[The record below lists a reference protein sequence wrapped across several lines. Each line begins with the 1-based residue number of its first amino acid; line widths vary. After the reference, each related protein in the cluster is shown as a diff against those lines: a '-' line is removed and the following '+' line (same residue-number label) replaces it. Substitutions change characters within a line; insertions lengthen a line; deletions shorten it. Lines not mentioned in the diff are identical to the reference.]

1 MPSDEELPEAPAA
14 IADAA
19 RVCVK
24 FVQESLQLALD
35 FTPDTLPFLDHY
47 VRTNAGV
54 GQAAEEVRDLLTPP
68 LGAYFGEVVRRALP
82 GVRWHIPGYDPSDY
96 TGYRLEFETIFLHF
110 NPMGIARE
118 ALEQTDVPGFGANF
132 QVLDEA
138 RQELERALE
147 QAGMISVDDYYTF
160 SVRYET
166 LEHVS
171 AVLSALEVKTQ
182 STPRTFGP
190 EVYRVASGES
200 LDRGESS

>member
-1 MPSDEELPEAPAA
+1 MPNDEELPDAPPS

-19 RVCVK
+19 KACVQ
-24 FVQESLQLALD
+24 FVQDSLQLALD

-47 VRTNAGV
+47 VRTHAGV
-54 GQAAEEVRDLLTPP
+54 GQAGEEVRDLLTPA
-68 LGAYFGEVVRRALP
+68 LGAYFGEVVRHALP
-82 GVRWHIPGYDPSDY
+82 GVRWHVPGYDAQDY
-96 TGYRLEFETIFLHF
+96 AGYRLEFETIFLHF
-110 NPMGIARE
+110 NPLGIARE
-118 ALEQTDVPGFGANF
+118 ALEQADVPGFGASF

-138 RQELERALE
+138 RGELERALE
-147 QAGMISVDDYYTF
+147 QAGEVSVEDYYTF

-171 AVLSALEVKTQ
+171 SVLSALEVKTQ
-182 STPRTFGP
+182 ATPRTFGP

>member
-1 MPSDEELPEAPAA
+1 MPSDEELPEAPAS

-19 RVCVK
+19 RACVR
-24 FVQESLQLALD
+24 FVQESLQLVLD

-47 VRTNAGV
+47 VRTRAGV
-54 GQAAEEVRDLLTPP
+54 GEAAEEVRDLLTPP

-82 GVRWHIPGYDPSDY
+82 GVRWHVPGHDPLDY
-96 TGYRLEFETIFLHF
+96 TAYRLEFETIFLHF
-110 NPMGIARE
+110 NPLGIARE

-138 RQELERALE
+138 RGELERALE
-147 QAGMISVDDYYTF
+147 QAGVVSLDDYYTF

-171 AVLSALEVKTQ
+171 SVLSALEVKTQ

-190 EVYRVASGES
+190 EVYRVAAGES
-200 LDRGESS
+200 LDRGASS

>member
-1 MPSDEELPEAPAA
+1 MPSDEELPEAPAS

-19 RVCVK
+19 KGCVR
-24 FVQESLQLALD
+24 FVQESLQLTLD

-47 VRTNAGV
+47 VRTHAGV
-54 GQAAEEVRDLLTPP
+54 GQAGEEVRDLLTPA

-82 GVRWHIPGYDPSDY
+82 GVRWHVPGYDALDY

-110 NPMGIARE
+110 NPLGIARE

-138 RQELERALE
+138 RSELERALE
-147 QAGMISVDDYYTF
+147 STGVVSIEDYYTF
-160 SVRYET
+160 SVRFET

-171 AVLSALEVKTQ
+171 SVLSALEVKTQ
-182 STPRTFGP
+182 TVPRTFGP
-190 EVYRVASGES
+190 EVYRVAAGES